1 MKKYL
6 LTAGCGFA
14 LLVVSSCNKEEI
26 GAYTPIPKL
35 HLGEPFTYKC
45 DVSNYVQLEYDSL
58 GQAAILN
65 FYKEEITE
73 LDDVHYDEHTCTFSF
88 HKGEKAKYK
97 ISWDYTSRLN
107 VIRFLYGQ
115 NGMWYRMNNDKN
127 EYILTANDGMTVRV
141 VAYRANYDSLSFT
154 INNFCIEEYND

>member
-35 HLGEPFTYKC
+35 HIGEPFTYKC

-88 HKGEKAKYK
+88 HKGETAKYK

-115 NGMWYRMNNDKN
+115 NGMWYRMNND
-127 EYILTANDGMTVRV
+127 
-141 VAYRANYDSLSFT
+141 
-154 INNFCIEEYND
+154 